1 MGTKGFVILSSDLN
15 DNNAPILG
23 VTSDG
28 FDQNLVVLG
37 RELMSTAREM
47 RVLTKFRNGDRETV
61 KQVMNQV
68 SERNDNWPFL
78 DTRRN
83 ACFVSYS
90 VVLDPKEGTMRRY
103 EGNLEYRITEG
114 DSVISRKVA
123 V

>member
-15 DNNAPILG
+15 DSNAPILG

-28 FDQNLVVLG
+28 FDSNLLGLG
-37 RELMSTAREM
+37 RELMKTAKEM

-68 SERNDNWPFL
+68 SQKNNDWPFL

-103 EGNLEYRITEG
+103 EGDLEYRITDG
-114 DSVISRKVA
+114 DSVISNKVP